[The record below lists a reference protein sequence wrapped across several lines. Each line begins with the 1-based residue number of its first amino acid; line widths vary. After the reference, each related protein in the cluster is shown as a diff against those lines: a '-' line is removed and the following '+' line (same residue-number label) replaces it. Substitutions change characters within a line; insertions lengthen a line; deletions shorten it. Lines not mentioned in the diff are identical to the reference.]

1 MKCQRKR
8 NTQERDN
15 IGTTEPR
22 ILLCPHCPPTPSL
35 CDPSGH
41 LAPQQFVK
49 NEESVHCC
57 YLEVAIMNS
66 GTPICNYGTNEALAA
81 MAGSLG
87 GQGMAFICLN
97 GIEVSDA
104 SLRSRF
110 FGGHQVFKLK
120 ALPKV
125 LVALCEIERCPS
137 LPISAH
143 LVQR

>member
-1 MKCQRKR
+1 M
-8 NTQERDN
+8 
-15 IGTTEPR
+15 
-22 ILLCPHCPPTPSL
+22 LLSRGSLHELWSPTPT
-35 CDPSGH
+35 P
-41 LAPQQFVK
+41 
-49 NEESVHCC
+49 
-57 YLEVAIMNS
+57 
-66 GTPICNYGTNEALAA
+66 TPICNYGTNEALAA

-137 LPISAH
+137 LPKSAH